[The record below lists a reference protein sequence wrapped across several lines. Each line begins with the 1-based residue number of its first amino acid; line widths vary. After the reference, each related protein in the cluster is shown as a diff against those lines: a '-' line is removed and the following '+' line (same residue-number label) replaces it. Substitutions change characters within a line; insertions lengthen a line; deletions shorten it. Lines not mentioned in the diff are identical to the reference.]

1 MRLGFGKSRQKSA
14 PQHSLVRRPKQ
25 KRLINEL
32 PSLVHPKGGWPFDS
46 SHRLEVII
54 LWTSFYVDIFH
65 PGHPGFVFFLSSV
78 CAWLPHPALKR
89 RAERPRCEPSGRRR
103 AGQEVDDERCLYVAA
118 VTRLREGGAPRALEE
133 SSSCRLRILPSD
145 FKSLGLR

>member
-1 MRLGFGKSRQKSA
+1 MDCNWALAKVGTSA
-14 PQHSLVRRPKQ
+14 PKQ

-65 PGHPGFVFFLSSV
+65 PGHPGFVFFLRPF
-78 CAWLPHPALKR
+78 ARGYHIPH
-89 RAERPRCEPSGRRR
+89 
-103 AGQEVDDERCLYVAA
+103 
-118 VTRLREGGAPRALEE
+118 
-133 SSSCRLRILPSD
+133 
-145 FKSLGLR
+145 